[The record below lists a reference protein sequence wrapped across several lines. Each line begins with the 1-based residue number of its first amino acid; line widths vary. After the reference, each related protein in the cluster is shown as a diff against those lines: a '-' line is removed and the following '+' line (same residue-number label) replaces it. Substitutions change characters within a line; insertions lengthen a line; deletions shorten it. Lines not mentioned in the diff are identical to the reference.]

1 MYRNFQL
8 TVVNYH
14 FQAKIKGDNSV
25 YFCFY
30 TFAPFYTL
38 YQRQNFVS
46 VLACMCVPSCSVISA
61 SIFQHVWCSAVESP
75 LKAVHNVD
83 SLSTEAAVPHT
94 VTLWG
99 VCWITQHHKSPLSS
113 LVNVHCYA
121 EDPPT
126 HSHIHNVDFKLDI
139 EGDVHP
145 RYICAY
151 REHR

>member
-1 MYRNFQL
+1 MFRYICSFL
-8 TVVNYH
+8 H
-14 FQAKIKGDNSV
+14 SLSKAE
-25 YFCFY
+25 FCFR
-30 TFAPFYTL
+30 A
-38 YQRQNFVS
+38 S
-46 VLACMCVPSCSVISA
+46 CMCVPSCSVISA

-75 LKAVHNVD
+75 LKAVHNMD
-83 SLSTEAAVPHT
+83 SLSSEAAVPHT

-99 VCWITQHHKSPLSS
+99 VYWITQHHKSPLSS

-121 EDPPT
+121 EDPPA

>member
-1 MYRNFQL
+1 
-8 TVVNYH
+8 
-14 FQAKIKGDNSV
+14 
-25 YFCFY
+25 
-30 TFAPFYTL
+30 
-38 YQRQNFVS
+38 
-46 VLACMCVPSCSVISA
+46 MCVPSCSVISA

-83 SLSTEAAVPHT
+83 SLSSEAAVPHT

-99 VCWITQHHKSPLSS
+99 VCWITQHHISPLSS

-121 EDPPT
+121 EDPPA

-151 REHR
+151 RECR